1 MKEEDLTKAIQL
13 KELLDNERKLLQF
26 ANHPSV
32 DLRVNLEERC
42 DHGRILNI
50 DYFLDKDV
58 IKGLRAMVIANIE
71 KSLNDI
77 LDKLEKLWAYG
88 KFYKRASHFCILLD
102 AFDR

>member
-13 KELLDNERKLLQF
+13 KEQLDNERWLLKF
-26 ANHPSV
+26 VNHPSV

-50 DYFLDKDV
+50 DYILDKDV

-71 KSLNDI
+71 KRIND
-77 LDKLEKLWAYG
+77 LQEELEKL
-88 KFYKRASHFCILLD
+88 
-102 AFDR
+102 

>member
-13 KELLDNERKLLQF
+13 KELLDSERELLQF
-26 ANHPSV
+26 ANFSSV

-50 DYFLDKDV
+50 DYLLGNDV

-71 KSLNDI
+71 KRIND
-77 LDKLEKLWAYG
+77 LQEELEKL
-88 KFYKRASHFCILLD
+88 
-102 AFDR
+102 